1 MAIAQNIKVGKN
13 RKTPENEKMG
23 PDDFQKVLDEHPLE
37 VQYIKEEINNYLG
50 ATPITDSK
58 KYIENQKSCNILP
71 F

>member
-1 MAIAQNIKVGKN
+1 
-13 RKTPENEKMG
+13 MG

-50 ATPITDSK
+50 TTPITDSK